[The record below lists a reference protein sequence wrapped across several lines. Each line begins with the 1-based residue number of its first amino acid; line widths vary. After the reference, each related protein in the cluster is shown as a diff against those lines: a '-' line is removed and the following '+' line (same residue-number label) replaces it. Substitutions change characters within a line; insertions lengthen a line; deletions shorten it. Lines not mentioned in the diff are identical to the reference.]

1 MGTVHKHEG
10 DEDDDETEILV
21 ENDEDEVE
29 NAVSNEGIILPLL
42 LYIRKLNILCFFF
55 I

>member
-1 MGTVHKHEG
+1 MGTVKKHEG

-29 NAVSNEGIILPLL
+29 NAVSSEGTILPLS
-42 LYIRKLNILCFFF
+42 LYIRQ
-55 I
+55 